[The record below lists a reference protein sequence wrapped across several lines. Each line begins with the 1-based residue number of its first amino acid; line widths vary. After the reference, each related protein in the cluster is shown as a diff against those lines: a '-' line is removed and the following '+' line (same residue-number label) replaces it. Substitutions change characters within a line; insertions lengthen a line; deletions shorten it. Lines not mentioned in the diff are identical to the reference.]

1 MQGTRIDEQLNLLQ
15 QQAALAGEEVET
27 LRLDLR
33 AEIDA
38 LRLEVETLWRCLY
51 LLRPDLAERFAAV
64 RTEAVQTTDPETP

>member
-1 MQGTRIDEQLNLLQ
+1 MPGTRIDEQLSKLQ
-15 QQAALAGEEVET
+15 QQTALAGEEIET
-27 LRLDLR
+27 LRLDFR

-64 RTEAVQTTDPETP
+64 RTEAIQTTDPEAP